1 MSNGPVL
8 STDGA
13 LKVLQEGE
21 LDVLGVLPYASNY
34 TYLARVSGPGE
45 GALAVYKPRR
55 GERPL
60 RDFPIGTLARR
71 EVCAFLVSEA
81 AGLHIVPPTVL
92 RTDAPLGDGSLQLF
106 VEHDPERHYFSLAE
120 DRLEDFAVFAAFD
133 VVINNADRKAGHVIE
148 DLSGRLW
155 ALDHGV
161 AFHWEPKLR
170 TVIWEFADRP
180 LGDGLVARLEQLREA
195 LRDGSGLCDEIARL
209 LSPRE
214 ATATLARVEGFLADR
229 AFPGPQGHHPFPWP
243 LV

>member
-1 MSNGPVL
+1 MP
-8 STDGA
+8 STAAA
-13 LKVLQEGE
+13 LKVLEKGDV
-21 LDVLGVLPYASNY
+21 DVLGVLPYASNY
-34 TYLARVSGPGE
+34 TYLARVSVHE
-45 GALAVYKPRR
+45 EEVLAVYKPRR

-60 RDFPIGTLARR
+60 WDFPVGTLARR

-81 AGLHIVPPTVL
+81 AGLHLVPPTVL

-120 DRLEDFAVFAAFD
+120 DRLEDFAAFAAFD

-148 DLSGRLW
+148 DVSGRLW
-155 ALDHGV
+155 GLDHGV

-180 LGDGLVARLEQLREA
+180 LDDGLVACLEGLRDA
-195 LRDGSGLCDEIARL
+195 LRGQSGLCDEIARL
-209 LSPRE
+209 LSLKE
-214 ATATLARVEGFLADR
+214 ATATLARVERLLTDR
-229 AFPGPQGHHPFPWP
+229 VFPGPAGHHPFPWP

>member
-1 MSNGPVL
+1 VL
-8 STDGA
+8 STDVA
-13 LKVLQEGE
+13 LKTLEHGE
-21 LDVLGVLPYASNY
+21 VEVLGVLPYASNY
-34 TYLARVSGPGE
+34 TYLARVSSPDE
-45 GALAVYKPRR
+45 EALAVYKPRR

-60 RDFPIGTLARR
+60 WDFPIGTLARR

-81 AGLHIVPPTVL
+81 AGFHLVPPTVL

-106 VEHDPERHYFSLAE
+106 VEHDPERHYFSLVE
-120 DRLEDFAVFAAFD
+120 TRFEDFAAFATFD

-148 DLSGRLW
+148 DVSGRLW
-155 ALDHGV
+155 GLDHGV

-180 LGDGLVARLEQLREA
+180 LNDDLAACLEGLRDA
-195 LRDGSGLCDEIARL
+195 LRDRSGLCEEIARL

-214 ATATLARVEGFLADR
+214 ATATLARVERLLTDR
-229 AFPGPQGHHPFPWP
+229 VLPGPTARHPFPWP